1 MIIRAMYAIQPSKTI
16 SSIMTGSF
24 LKPGT
29 NTEYDHFKSDTDV
42 HHDLCDAHF
51 DIAINLGW

>member
-1 MIIRAMYAIQPSKTI
+1 
-16 SSIMTGSF
+16 MTGSF